1 MSDNTNYTYSDRFQ
15 QFVKKLA
22 SFSTSG
28 RSSSTVDNNP
38 TDIFT
43 GEAGELLTKYKE
55 LIFYR
60 KVNSDTFVSLSDD
73 YKTLIETNKFV
84 LSQGINKYAT
94 WQKKDGPKDW
104 DFVGYFTPIC
114 DMNCC
119 PSGSVNP

>member
-1 MSDNTNYTYSDRFQ
+1 MSDNTNYTHSDRFQ

-28 RSSSTVDNNP
+28 RSSSKVDDSP

-55 LIFYR
+55 RIFYR

-73 YKTLIETNKFV
+73 YKTLIDTNKFV

-94 WQKKDGPKDW
+94 WQKKDGLKDW

-114 DMNCC
+114 DINCC